1 MANTRSALK
10 RIKQSEVRRL
20 RNKQVKTKVK
30 NTVRNFLGSLNVDNN
45 DEEAAQN
52 LITASRIIDKAA
64 SKGVLHKRTAARK
77 KSRLA
82 KKLNQSRQVG

>member
-1 MANTRSALK
+1 MANSRSALK
-10 RIKQSEVRRL
+10 RIKQSEKRRM

-30 NTVRNFLGSLNVDNN
+30 NTIRSFISTLEEDNN
-45 DEEAAQN
+45 EAAQQQ
-52 LITASRIIDKAA
+52 IKVVGKMIDKAA
-64 SKGVLHKRTAARK
+64 SKGVMHKNTAARK

>member
-30 NTVRNFLGSLNVDNN
+30 NTVRNFLSSLNEDN
-45 DEEAAQN
+45 DESAAQN
-52 LITASRIIDKAA
+52 LITASKIIDKAA

-82 KKLNQSRQVG
+82 KKLNQNRQVG